1 MQGNQVEEIKTFV
14 MKHLRLPPLLAHALA
29 WAAFFGVVFY
39 PEGYVETTTTELP
52 NGNFRTVFGHYPG
65 PFMPYLGPE
74 EIMLLLIPVALTGL
88 AILLAW
94 PRSNQSGWAKLAMW
108 TLGALCL
115 GYCLIPFSFIEEVE
129 IEFIGMFSLPA
140 AVALIGSAMI
150 ASTTKPPRATMSR
163 R

>member
-1 MQGNQVEEIKTFV
+1 
-14 MKHLRLPPLLAHALA
+14 
-29 WAAFFGVVFY
+29 
-39 PEGYVETTTTELP
+39 
-52 NGNFRTVFGHYPG
+52 
-65 PFMPYLGPE
+65 
-74 EIMLLLIPVALTGL
+74 MLLLIPVALTGL
-88 AILLAW
+88 AVLLAW

-115 GYCLIPFSFIEEVE
+115 GYCSIPFSFIEEVE